1 MAPAL
6 LLSSPMRAT
15 FPQALSFA
23 LLGASLVA
31 CSAEVDDDDDEVSET
46 SEAELKNAPAGALQ
60 IYNMNTH
67 HMSEP
72 GKPSFEAT
80 DWRQMLAYMKEQPYL
95 PDIVL
100 LSEVGRNNSVPSQPC
115 VTFVRQLEKTLSKKN
130 KKGESK
136 IEWTCEQ
143 ASGHVTKLDNSG
155 GGTAVVYRKNL
166 VPLEKKT
173 MVQWTYDKKTD
184 TCIPDPTGPGLSFVQ
199 VFKDGNRRVA
209 VAPLHLVSPGAGTS
223 NQYDRDCSDKSLRDV
238 TDAMAKI
245 QADAKIIGG
254 DMNHADA
261 HRTTDAAGVVTHLK
275 WEAAYANAVGYLGKD
290 HKPNAG
296 FKDPWFKDC
305 AATCGVQASDE
316 TSYSK
321 EQTQCISA
329 CIAKTTSV
337 GRIDWLIAKGA
348 NLRENVSIPFA
359 DARAAYVRQTAD
371 TSAVEKYS
379 DHLAQ
384 RMLVVY

>member
-166 VPLEKKT
+166 VPRERA
-173 MVQWTYDKKTD
+173 MVQWTTQEDGQ
-184 TCIPDPTGPGLSFVQ
+184 CIPDPTGPGLSFDAGVQ
-199 VFKDGNRRVA
+199 GRQPRRGR
-209 VAPLHLVSPGAGTS
+209 APHLVSPGAGTS
-223 NQYDRDCSDKSLRDV
+223 NTTDCSDKSLRDV
-238 TDAMAKI
+238 TDAMARSGGRE
-245 QADAKIIGG
+245 IIGG

-261 HRTTDAAGVVTHLK
+261 HRHDGRGGRRHTSSGRPPTRTPSATSAGSQAERRLQGPMVQDCPRRAVSGERRDVVLEGADAVHLGVHRQ
-275 WEAAYANAVGYLGKD
+275 D
-290 HKPNAG
+290 
-296 FKDPWFKDC
+296 
-305 AATCGVQASDE
+305 DE
-316 TSYSK
+316 RRPHRLADRGG
-321 EQTQCISA
+321 EP
-329 CIAKTTSV
+329 
-337 GRIDWLIAKGA
+337 
-348 NLRENVSIPFA
+348 RENVSIPSPTRTSLRPPDGRHDAVEGVLGPPRPA
-359 DARAAYVRQTAD
+359 DARRLLTHARPRRAC
-371 TSAVEKYS
+371 
-379 DHLAQ
+379 
-384 RMLVVY
+384 